1 MKKVSAIIFIV
12 AVALIIYGY
21 WGAFTQ
27 SGNKIYDEMDALL
40 PFFVLIF
47 GVFLI
52 IVFLVLFF
60 IMKRKSKAKKI
71 DKQGNLKGE
80 IIKHHLAKNKSLLP

>member
-1 MKKVSAIIFIV
+1 MKKASGIILIV
-12 AVALIIYGY
+12 AIVLIIYGY

-47 GVFLI
+47 GVILL
-52 IVFLVLFF
+52 IVFLVLVF
-60 IMKRKSKAKKI
+60 IMRRKSKREI
-71 DKQGNLKGE
+71 DKPGN
-80 IIKHHLAKNKSLLP
+80 